1 LLDGQAQGLFP
12 LPSDALVKIRW
23 KHRDGGGKRERT
35 RNGQQRSCGG
45 REKGREKGR
54 DGGREEGR
62 EEERQVWM
70 GEASK

>member
-1 LLDGQAQGLFP
+1 M
-12 LPSDALVKIRW
+12 KIRW